1 MSLRKREAVIFAV
14 LLAAAVIGA
23 VVTFFAG
30 DAGGQET
37 SAPVFTGAQR
47 YWQLALSDQA
57 MGGAVWNTL
66 WPFWI
71 AAAGI
76 AAVMLPVKRLL
87 SRRVKAVSAGWWD
100 LLGYGLVFMAFLLC
114 GKVLLSLTM
123 PEAGADR
130 FGSFAAVT
138 AALVLCFLL
147 WGGEQ
152 LYTYIRSRKH
162 G

>member
-1 MSLRKREAVIFAV
+1 MSLRTREAVIFAV
-14 LLAAAVIGA
+14 LTAAAVIGA
-23 VVTFFAG
+23 VVTFFTG

-37 SAPVFTGAQR
+37 SAPVFI
-47 YWQLALSDQA
+47 
-57 MGGAVWNTL
+57 GGRDYFRLTIADPAVWKAAWNTL

-130 FGSFAAVT
+130 FGSFAAGT
-138 AALVLCFLL
+138 AALVL
-147 WGGEQ
+147 
-152 LYTYIRSRKH
+152 
-162 G
+162 

>member
-1 MSLRKREAVIFAV
+1 MD
-14 LLAAAVIGA
+14 
-23 VVTFFAG
+23 G

-37 SAPVFTGAQR
+37 SAPVFI
-47 YWQLALSDQA
+47 
-57 MGGAVWNTL
+57 GGRDYFRLTIADPAVWKAAWNTL

>member
-14 LLAAAVIGA
+14 LTAAAAAGTL
-23 VVTFFAG
+23 VTFFSGHREA
-30 DAGGQET
+30 

-47 YWQLALSDQA
+47 YWQLALSDPA

-66 WPFWI
+66 WPFL
-71 AAAGI
+71 AAAV
-76 AAVMLPVKRLL
+76 AAAVVMLPVKRLL

-100 LLGYGLVFMAFLLC
+100 LLGYGLVFMVFLLC
-114 GKVLLSLTM
+114 GRMMLRLT
-123 PEAGADR
+123 AGYAR

-152 LYTYIRSRKH
+152 LYTYYKEPKTWIKS
-162 G
+162 

>member
-23 VVTFFAG
+23 VVTFFTG

-47 YWQLALSDQA
+47 YWQLALSDPA

-66 WPFWI
+66 WPFL
-71 AAAGI
+71 AAAV
-76 AAVMLPVKRLL
+76 AAAVVMLPVKRLL

-100 LLGYGLVFMAFLLC
+100 LLGYGLVFMVFLLC
-114 GKVLLSLTM
+114 GRMMLRLT
-123 PEAGADR
+123 AGYAR

>member
-14 LLAAAVIGA
+14 LTAAAAAGTL
-23 VVTFFAG
+23 VTFFSGHREA
-30 DAGGQET
+30 

-47 YWQLALSDQA
+47 YWQLALSDPA

-66 WPFWI
+66 WPFL
-71 AAAGI
+71 AAAV
-76 AAVMLPVKRLL
+76 AAAVVMLPVKRLL

>member
-1 MSLRKREAVIFAV
+1 
-14 LLAAAVIGA
+14 
-23 VVTFFAG
+23 
-30 DAGGQET
+30 
-37 SAPVFTGAQR
+37 
-47 YWQLALSDQA
+47 
-57 MGGAVWNTL
+57 
-66 WPFWI
+66 
-71 AAAGI
+71 
-76 AAVMLPVKRLL
+76 MLPVKRLL

-130 FGSFAAVT
+130 SGSFAAVT

>member
-23 VVTFFAG
+23 VVTFFTG

-100 LLGYGLVFMAFLLC
+100 LLGYGLVFMAFLL
-114 GKVLLSLTM
+114 
-123 PEAGADR
+123 
-130 FGSFAAVT
+130 
-138 AALVLCFLL
+138 
-147 WGGEQ
+147 
-152 LYTYIRSRKH
+152 
-162 G
+162 